1 MRHRWTRLLPLVFLL
16 AACGDDEVTS
26 SSDSPTSVLAPDPP
40 PIDPPVQTFP
50 GDPVTCGTPWV
61 ALDIVAEAAEAAYMD
76 DVKACAFDS
85 RIWVANDS
93 DGVLVLPGLAWDD
106 VARVEYFSTLDDVA
120 ISYEESFHQAGS
132 DLTSYPILS
141 PGTALIINATQVSL
155 EFDLA
160 MTYAREAH
168 HALADEARSLGVNVL
183 VSQATRGSPGAK
195 TLLTCSRQVYE
206 MADKWG
212 DLSSADPQSVLTT
225 GLNDAAGAGQCWQ
238 AARTATV
245 QTNNSGTVNLGDDVF
260 GKAVSNT
267 NRLSKIAN
275 RLDDFRGTVGGV
287 AVRICQSV
295 SRC

>member
-1 MRHRWTRLLPLVFLL
+1 
-16 AACGDDEVTS
+16 
-26 SSDSPTSVLAPDPP
+26 
-40 PIDPPVQTFP
+40 
-50 GDPVTCGTPWV
+50 
-61 ALDIVAEAAEAAYMD
+61 
-76 DVKACAFDS
+76 
-85 RIWVANDS
+85 
-93 DGVLVLPGLAWDD
+93 
-106 VARVEYFSTLDDVA
+106 
-120 ISYEESFHQAGS
+120 
-132 DLTSYPILS
+132 
-141 PGTALIINATQVSL
+141 
-155 EFDLA
+155 

-168 HALADEARSLGVNVL
+168 HALADEARALGVNVL

-206 MADKWG
+206 MADTWG

-238 AARTATV
+238 AARTDTV